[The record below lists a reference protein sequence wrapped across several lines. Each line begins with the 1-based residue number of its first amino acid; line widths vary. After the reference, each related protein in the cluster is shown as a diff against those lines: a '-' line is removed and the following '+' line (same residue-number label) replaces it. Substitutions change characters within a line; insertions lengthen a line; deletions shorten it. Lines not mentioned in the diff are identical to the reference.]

1 LSQWVRNA
9 VMLVVLGVWAVVVLH
24 SLLVKGMPPDAV
36 TWGVPG
42 AVYFALNPSLPRR
55 QNNTAPPARGEST

>member
-1 LSQWVRNA
+1 MSQWVRNA

-24 SLLVKGMPPDAV
+24 SLLVSKTPPDAV

-42 AVYFALNPSLPRR
+42 GIYFALKTPQPRQR
-55 QNNTAPPARGEST
+55 ASPPARGENTT

>member
-1 LSQWVRNA
+1 MSQWVRNA

-24 SLLVKGMPPDAV
+24 SLLVSKTPPDAV

-55 QNNTAPPARGEST
+55 QTSPPARGENPT

>member
-1 LSQWVRNA
+1 
-9 VMLVVLGVWAVVVLH
+9 MLVVLGVWAVVVLH
-24 SLLVKGMPPDAV
+24 SLLVSKMPPDAV

-55 QNNTAPPARGEST
+55 QTSPPARGENPT

>member
-1 LSQWVRNA
+1 VSQWVRNA

-24 SLLVKGMPPDAV
+24 SLLAKGMPPDAV

-42 AVYFALNPSLPRR
+42 AVYFALNPTLPKR
-55 QNNTAPPARGEST
+55 QPSPPARGETST